1 MYMCV
6 YKQGIH
12 DSQKV
17 VCVCVCVRV
26 CVYVLCVS
34 MLLSMKCYS
43 IIIQLQFAY
52 NVLSLL
58 LPLSKKDSTIK
69 QLNLY

>member
-1 MYMCV
+1 V
-6 YKQGIH
+6 YINKAFTTL
-12 DSQKV
+12 KRWF
-17 VCVCVCVRV
+17 VCVCVCV

-58 LPLSKKDSTIK
+58 LPLLKKDSTIK